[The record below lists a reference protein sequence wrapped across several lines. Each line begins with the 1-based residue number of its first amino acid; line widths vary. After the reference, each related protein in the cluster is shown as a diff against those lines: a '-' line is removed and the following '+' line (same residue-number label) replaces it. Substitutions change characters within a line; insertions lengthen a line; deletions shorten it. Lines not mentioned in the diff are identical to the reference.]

1 MNVFRGGND
10 PALIAEGLSSPDEE
24 ARRSAVLCLS
34 SFPLSVVRKYLYAAM
49 GDPSWRVRKEA
60 LAVYLASPSA
70 LEFAEEV
77 FELLRSPDNAGLRNL
92 AAETLERLGA
102 DAVPVL
108 VAHVEDPDADVRKFV
123 IDILGAIGD
132 KSSFPCLIKALNDE
146 DRNVRNSAAEGL
158 GSMRDE
164 RAVSTLIEAL
174 SLPDVSFRHTILGA
188 LAAIG
193 SPFSIQAVT
202 PFLVDPLLK
211 KAVYGCLGAMGGLD
225 AAPLLAEGL
234 AEEGRSIR
242 ESAAK
247 AFMEVRG
254 RISRDGDVRAVDSF
268 IAVYAGTPA
277 VDALVDL
284 LDTSDQDLLGAVVGI
299 LGIIGDGRAAP
310 AIMRACGDE
319 RLLPVCVGALRS
331 MGAVTL
337 PFLEQEFS
345 VADES
350 GKTNILRLCMQVDAP
365 DCVSL
370 VRKGTA
376 DQSPQVREA
385 ASRCAGRIGLSS
397 LIPDISMLLNDFD
410 PYVREAALESLS
422 MLSSTDPSSV
432 DAVSAALAGSDD
444 PDKRLYAAFLCGALR
459 DQERLSLLLTDEDA
473 RVRKAAVQGLSELG
487 GGAALNHLILALTDE
502 NPEVRAAAADALGET
517 EGEES
522 FNALLIA
529 SRDEDSWVRCS
540 AVRSLGKA
548 GGIRSLPEIEAALTC
563 PDGPVCLAALDAL
576 ALIEGEESLE
586 LIRRAAAGSDGD
598 VVKAAIE
605 LLARRDDPW
614 LEQVAESLLKHHHW
628 DVRGTAVRILAER
641 RGAAAV
647 ALLTSA
653 LERERDELVRNLMV
667 DVLKRFS

>member
-1 MNVFRGGND
+1 MNVVPRGDD
-10 PALIAEGLSSPDEE
+10 PGRIAKGLSSPDEE
-24 ARRSAVLCLS
+24 ARRSAVLGLS
-34 SFPLSVVRKYLYAAM
+34 SFPLRAVRKYLYTAM

-60 LAVYLASPSA
+60 LAVYLASSAA

-77 FELLRSPDNAGLRNL
+77 FDLLRSPDNAGLRNL
-92 AAETLERLGA
+92 AAETLERLGEE
-102 DAVPVL
+102 AVPVL

-146 DRNVRNSAAEGL
+146 DRNVRNSAAESL
-158 GSMRDE
+158 GSMGDE
-164 RAVSTLIEAL
+164 RAVPVLIEVL
-174 SLPDVSFRHTILGA
+174 SLSDVSLRHTILGA

-193 SPFSIQAVT
+193 SSFSIQSIT
-202 PFLVDPLLK
+202 PFLADPLLK
-211 KAVYGCLGAMGGLD
+211 KAAYECLGAMGGMD

-234 AEEGRSIR
+234 AGNGRSIR

-254 RISRDGDVRAVDSF
+254 RISRDGDLRAVDSA
-268 IAVYAGTPA
+268 IARFAGTSV
-277 VDALVDL
+277 VDDLVDL

-310 AIMRACGDE
+310 AIMRSCGDE
-319 RLLPVCVGALRS
+319 RLLSVCVGALRS
-331 MGAVTL
+331 MGTVTL
-337 PFLEQEFS
+337 RFLEQEFS

-350 GKTNILRLCMQVDAP
+350 GKTNILRLCNQMDP
-365 DCVSL
+365 PGCLNL
-370 VRKGTA
+370 VRKGMA

-385 ASRCAGRIGLSS
+385 ASRCSGRIGLSC
-397 LIPDISMLLNDFD
+397 LIPDIAMLLNDFD

-459 DQERLSLLLTDEDA
+459 DHERLSLLLTDEDA

-522 FNALLIA
+522 FNALLVA
-529 SRDEDSWVRCS
+529 ARDEDSWVRCS
-540 AVRSLGKA
+540 AIRSLGKA
-548 GGIRSLPEIEAALTC
+548 GGVNSLPEIEAALTC
-563 PDGPVCLAALDAL
+563 SDGLVCLAALDAL
-576 ALIEGEESLE
+576 ALIEGEKSLE

-614 LEQVAESLLKHHHW
+614 LEEGVESLLKHHHW

-641 RGAAAV
+641 RGSAAV
-647 ALLTSA
+647 ELLKSA
-653 LERERDELVRNLMV
+653 LETERDDLVRNLMV